1 VKLMSNIELPVIVLN
16 FKTYIEAIGSRA
28 LKLARIA
35 ENVSL
40 KTGVTIIVCP
50 QFTDIPSITSSLNIP
65 VFAQHIDPIKPGSHT
80 GHILPEAV
88 KAIGVKG
95 TLLNHSERRL
105 LLSDIDFAIRR
116 AMEVD
121 LLTLVC
127 ANNVSVASAIALLA
141 PWAIAIE
148 PPELIGTGRAVSKV
162 KPEVVSGAVKAIK
175 NINSSVHVLCGAGIA
190 SAEDVEAALKLGA
203 EGVLLA
209 SAFVKS
215 KDPEKTLLS
224 MAEAVANVS

>member
-1 VKLMSNIELPVIVLN
+1 MSNIELPVIVLN
-16 FKTYIEAIGSRA
+16 FKTYIEATGSRA

-50 QFTDIPSITSSLNIP
+50 QFTDIPSIISSLNIP

-162 KPEVVSGAVKAIK
+162 KPEVVSSAVKAIK
-175 NINSSVHVLCGAGIA
+175 NINSSVHVLCGAGIT

-224 MAEAVANVS
+224 MAEAIAKVS